1 MNRPFPAE
9 ANIVHK
15 KCGMGGFSL
24 IELMIVVVI
33 LGLLAGV
40 LVPRIMDRPDEA
52 RVTAAKT
59 DIRTLEQ
66 ALRLYYLD
74 NGRYPTTEQG
84 LEALINRP
92 ESDPVPRNW
101 RSRGY
106 LEASSAP
113 RDPWGNEYIYRSP
126 GDQGRDYEIISLGA
140 DGEEGGTGFDSE
152 IRSWEI
158 NQ

>member
-1 MNRPFPAE
+1 MNRSFPAE
-9 ANIVHK
+9 ANTVYK
-15 KCGMGGFSL
+15 KRSMRGFSL

-84 LEALINRP
+84 LQALISRP
-92 ESDPVPRNW
+92 ESEPVPRNW

-106 LEASSAP
+106 LEASSVP

-140 DGEEGGTGFDSE
+140 DGKEGGTGFDSE
-152 IRSWEI
+152 IRSWETS
-158 NQ
+158 Q